1 MVDLAGSERQSKT
14 GGCPKHHI
22 LLCFFLFVGVHV
34 DVYNRVFLQSSGDA
48 TLELASAAH

>member
-1 MVDLAGSERQSKT
+1 MDVRSTTSS
-14 GGCPKHHI
+14 CV
-22 LLCFFLFVGVHV
+22 FFCLFVAVHV